1 MIILMEILIAAMSV
15 LSLLTVA
22 AYVMMMN
29 MKKQVERGNKLRLI
43 PAILIMGVCMI
54 ASGIPVRYSSASRLM
69 LDLTAVAAP
78 LLAMSFSVNLM
89 HNPKPIFYLSVFMD
103 SILITMHL
111 MSFAGIIP
119 PTPSGVFII
128 FVSAFIIGASAFF
141 FLCILYHVRN
151 VSLIMKR
158 RNVTD
163 VMGMFEDFSYIMAM
177 MASLAAFNYF
187 CSSAH
192 GKFVVLLLD
201 LLMLVSICTL
211 VCRLSRSGIFT
222 FMASQETLILESI
235 KSETIGLRFEP
246 SAEEDDNRMMY
257 KKLTAYF
264 EEEQPYLNNEL
275 NINDVARAMGSNKTY
290 VSKTI
295 SLCTGRNFRQ
305 FVNYYRIRHSIALFN
320 ENPSLKIVNIYC
332 QCGFNSLASFNMAFR
347 LFMKENPSEWFR
359 KERATMRNSLA
370 DKD

>member
-1 MIILMEILIAAMSV
+1 MEILIAAMSV

-43 PAILIMGVCMI
+43 PAILIMGVCVI

-141 FLCILYHVRN
+141 FLCILYHVRKCKSDNEKEECHRCNGN
-151 VSLIMKR
+151 VRRFFIHHGYDGISCSLQLFLQFR
-158 RNVTD
+158 SWEVCR
-163 VMGMFEDFSYIMAM
+163 
-177 MASLAAFNYF
+177 
-187 CSSAH
+187 SSAGPFNACQYLH
-192 GKFVVLLLD
+192 L
-201 LLMLVSICTL
+201 
-211 VCRLSRSGIFT
+211 
-222 FMASQETLILESI
+222 
-235 KSETIGLRFEP
+235 GLQVIQVWYF
-246 SAEEDDNRMMY
+246 Y
-257 KKLTAYF
+257 LYGLTGNAH
-264 EEEQPYLNNEL
+264 P
-275 NINDVARAMGSNKTY
+275 
-290 VSKTI
+290 
-295 SLCTGRNFRQ
+295 
-305 FVNYYRIRHSIALFN
+305 RI
-320 ENPSLKIVNIYC
+320 
-332 QCGFNSLASFNMAFR
+332 
-347 LFMKENPSEWFR
+347 
-359 KERATMRNSLA
+359 
-370 DKD
+370 D